1 MPLCWCLCINRWND
15 ATTGPKLPRI
25 QERDHFGFVKMSL
38 LICFSDASGFL
49 SGAMASIYLTER
61 FGFGK
66 ILSALLQIGAYA
78 MLVPAGPFPVI
89 CIVYCIIGFTLAI
102 QAAQT
107 TVFVVSLKK
116 KFAAKMELLH
126 GIYGLGALVS
136 PLVATQ
142 SSGSPRFWSHHFIT
156 SVGLA
161 CTRHQRCSSLSCAIH
176 MEDEGET
183 GNDADDSRSDKFMY
197 MMRLKGVHFLSFFA
211 LICVGVEAMLGGWS
225 VTYILEKRGGS
236 LNPGVISSGFFG
248 VFILHTGIILGRVL
262 LLWLNKNLV
271 GRLTPVLPHSLEGT
285 ICLIP
290 SLIENAVAVSVVGL
304 LLGPMFPILTNLPKW
319 LMTGCAYN
327 IAGVGQ
333 ASSAVLPFLTG
344 VLASKFEPS

>member
-38 LICFSDASGFL
+38 LICFSDAVSGFL

-156 SVGLA
+156 S
-161 CTRHQRCSSLSCAIH
+161 
-176 MEDEGET
+176 
-183 GNDADDSRSDKFMY
+183 
-197 MMRLKGVHFLSFFA
+197 
-211 LICVGVEAMLGGWS
+211 
-225 VTYILEKRGGS
+225 KRGGS
-236 LNPGVISSGFFG
+236 LNPGVISSG
-248 VFILHTGIILGRVL
+248 IILGRL
-262 LLWLNKNLV
+262 GDRRALFLWERCPMV
-271 GRLTPVLPHSLEGT
+271 WT